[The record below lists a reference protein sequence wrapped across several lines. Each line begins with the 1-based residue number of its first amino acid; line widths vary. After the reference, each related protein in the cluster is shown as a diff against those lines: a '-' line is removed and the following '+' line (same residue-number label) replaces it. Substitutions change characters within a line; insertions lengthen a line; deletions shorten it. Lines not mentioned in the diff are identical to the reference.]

1 MVASRSWELRG
12 PLVAALVALVFALVL
27 FARGHPY
34 DADQLSL
41 TLPYARI
48 LRDAVH
54 EHRFPLWT
62 SLVWCGFPVHAEGQ
76 GGFLAFPFRL
86 LALVAP
92 DEVLGVELEITLA
105 LVLAAFSGALAARL
119 LGRSHEAAATAGVL
133 WALGGGLLAYQE
145 NPAVLEACFSMP
157 LLVAL
162 GRREERAAPLVAAA
176 LLGLMLLAGWPY
188 AFLLVLPLLIFTWR
202 PRRLALVLALGLP
215 LGAAQLLPTAELF
228 TLSNRAAGLAPTE
241 ILGQAGFAPRDLA
254 RLVSPAIPLEQR
266 LSSES
271 VVFAYLGIPAVLLA
285 VVGLVR
291 CARERRYLFPATLVL
306 ALVLALLPTVASA
319 LSAKLV
325 SVPPLSFVR
334 GPSKLL
340 LLVGLAASFLAAE
353 GVDAIPRQAKA
364 AFLLVALD
372 LFQFGQRKALIVDRE
387 VPRTIPEVARAIPPG
402 ARTHSIGARYID
414 WSDGRAYV
422 RGGQVV
428 RPPRLDPV
436 VFRAMGELDPNTNVL
451 AGVSLVG
458 GYDPLPV
465 ARSFRLAHEA
475 TLVHLERAGAE
486 YLVTPDQP
494 MKGLEPVARFPT
506 RRLYRLPAHM
516 PLARLATEAVVASST
531 EAAYEL
537 AGRTSPLLAV
547 LEEPLAGP
555 IEDGSVQLEK
565 QRDDRLELAVKAKGP
580 ALLVV
585 AMTYY
590 PGWEATVDGTPT
602 RILRADYAFLA
613 VPLPAGATSVVLA
626 YRPATF
632 RAGLALSALGLVA
645 LLLLSMPRAHG
656 RLRNAKAT
664 T

>member
-1 MVASRSWELRG
+1 MVASRAWALRG
-12 PLVAALVALVFALVL
+12 PLVAALVALVFAAVL
-27 FARGHPY
+27 FGRGHPY

-41 TLPYARI
+41 ALPYARI

-62 SLVWCGFPVHAEGQ
+62 TLVWCGYPVHAEGQ
-76 GGFLAFPFRL
+76 GGFLAFPFRI
-86 LALVAP
+86 VTIFAP
-92 DEVLGVELEITLA
+92 DEVTGVELEIALV

-119 LGRSHEAAATAGVL
+119 LGRSHEAAATAGIL

-145 NPAVLEACFSMP
+145 NPAVLEACWSIP

-188 AFLLVLPLLIFTWR
+188 AFLLVLPLLIFTWH
-202 PRRLALVLALGLP
+202 PRRLALILALGVAI
-215 LGAAQLLPTAELF
+215 GAVQLLPTAELF
-228 TLSNRAAGLAPTE
+228 TQSNRAGGLAPAE
-241 ILGQAGFAPRDLA
+241 VLGQAALAPGDLA
-254 RLVSPAIPLEQR
+254 RIVSPVIPPEQR
-266 LSSES
+266 LTSGS

-285 VVGLVR
+285 FLGCVCSV
-291 CARERRYLFPATLVL
+291 RERHYLFPATLVV
-306 ALVLALLPTVASA
+306 ALVLALLPA
-319 LSAKLV
+319 LAPDLAAKLV
-325 SVPPLSFVR
+325 SVPPLSIVR

-340 LLVGLAASFLAAE
+340 ILLGLAASFLAAE
-353 GVDAIPRQAKA
+353 GVDAIPKQARL

-387 VPRTIPEVARAIPPG
+387 VPRTIPEVARTIPPG
-402 ARTHSIGARYID
+402 ARTHSVNALYVPWARD
-414 WSDGRAYV
+414 
-422 RGGQVV
+422 
-428 RPPRLDPV
+428 LDAV
-436 VFRAMGELDPNTNVL
+436 MFRAMGQLDPNTNVL

-465 ARSFRLAHEA
+465 ARSFRLAKEP
-475 TLVHLERAGAE
+475 TFVHLERAGAE
-486 YLVTPDQP
+486 LLVTPDQA
-494 MKGLEPVARFPT
+494 MKGLEPVARFAT

-516 PLARLATEAVVASST
+516 PLARLATEAVVASSSD
-531 EAAYEL
+531 AAFEL
-537 AGRTSPLLAV
+537 AGRTSPLVAV
-547 LEEPLAGP
+547 LEEPLPGP
-555 IEDGSVQLEK
+555 IEDGDARVEK
-565 QRDDRLELAVKAKGP
+565 QREDRLEVAVKAKGP

-590 PGWEATVDGTPT
+590 PGWEASVDGVPT

-613 VPLPAGATSVVLA
+613 VPLPAGAREVTLV
-626 YRPATF
+626 YRPTTF

-645 LLLLSMPRAHG
+645 LFLLAMRLVPG

>member
-119 LGRSHEAAATAGVL
+119 LGRSHEAAATAGIL

-176 LLGLMLLAGWPY
+176 LVGLMLLAGWPY
-188 AFLLVLPLLIFTWR
+188 AFLLVLPLLVFTWP
-202 PRRLALVLALGLP
+202 PRRLVLVLALGLP

-228 TLSNRAAGLAPTE
+228 TLSNRAAGLAPAE
-241 ILGQAGFAPRDLA
+241 ILGQAGFAPGDLA
-254 RLVSPAIPLEQR
+254 RLVSPKIPLDQR

-271 VVFAYLGIPAVLLA
+271 VVFAYLGLPAVLLA
-285 VVGLVR
+285 LAGLVK

-306 ALVLALLPTVASA
+306 ALVLALLPSLAPA
-319 LSAKLV
+319 LAAKLV
-325 SVPPLSFVR
+325 SVPPFSFVR

-353 GVDAIPRQAKA
+353 GVDAIPKQAQA
-364 AFLLVALD
+364 AFLVVALD

-387 VPRTIPEVARAIPPG
+387 VPRTIPEEAGAIPHG
-402 ARTHSIGARYID
+402 KRTHSVKALYVG
-414 WSDGRAYV
+414 WSKD
-422 RGGQVV
+422 
-428 RPPRLDPV
+428 LDPIM
-436 VFRAMGELDPNTNVL
+436 FRAMGQLDPNTNVL

-465 ARSFRLAHEA
+465 ARSSRLAHEA
-475 TLVHLERAGAE
+475 TLIHLERAGAE

-506 RRLYRLPAHM
+506 RRLYKLPAHLR
-516 PLARLATEAVVASST
+516 LARLATEAVVASST

-537 AGRTSPLLAV
+537 AGRTSPLLAI
-547 LEEPLAGP
+547 LEEPLPGP
-555 IEDGSVQLEK
+555 IEDGDARIEK
-565 QRDDRLELAVKAKGP
+565 QREDRLEIAVKAKGP

-590 PGWEATVDGTPT
+590 PGWEATVDGQPA

-613 VPLPAGATSVVLA
+613 VPLPAGARSVVLA
-626 YRPATF
+626 YRPAAF